1 MADNIINALG
11 RRKASVARVYL
22 KPGNGAVKVN
32 GKDKDAYFTVPH
44 LSMKLNRPFELTDT
58 VGQYDVTVNV
68 KGGGVKGQSEAIVLG
83 IARALVK
90 IDDENRVALKVERL
104 LTRDSRVVE
113 RKKFG
118 RKKARKSFQ
127 FSKR

>member
-1 MADNIINALG
+1 MADNNINALG

-22 KPGNGAVKVN
+22 KPGNGSVRVN
-32 GKDKDAYFTVPH
+32 GKELNEYFTGQH
-44 LSMKLNRPFELTDT
+44 LAMKVNRPFELTET

-68 KGGGVKGQSEAIVLG
+68 KGGGIKGQVEAIVLG
-83 IARALVK
+83 IARGLVK
-90 IDDENRVALKVERL
+90 IDDENRVALKIERL

-118 RKKARKSFQ
+118 RKKARKGFQ

>member
-1 MADNIINALG
+1 MADNTINALG

-22 KPGNGAVKVN
+22 KPGNGQVTVN
-32 GKDKDAYFTVPH
+32 GKSAEAYFTVPH
-44 LSMKLNRPFELTDT
+44 LSMRINRPFELTET
-58 VGQYDVTVNV
+58 TGQYDVTVNV
-68 KGGGVKGQSEAIVLG
+68 KGGGVKGQSEAIILG

-90 IDDENRVALKVERL
+90 INDENRVALKVERL
-104 LTRDSRVVE
+104 MTRDARVVE